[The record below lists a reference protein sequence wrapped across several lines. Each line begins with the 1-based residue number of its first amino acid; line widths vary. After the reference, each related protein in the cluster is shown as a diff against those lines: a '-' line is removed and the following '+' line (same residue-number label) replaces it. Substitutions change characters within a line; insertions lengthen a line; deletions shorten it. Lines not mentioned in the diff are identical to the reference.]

1 MELSK
6 KKKHSKKFVKEIDV
20 KTKKKMESDSK
31 TRTVVEFDQKL
42 GPA

>member
-20 KTKKKMESDSK
+20 KAKELDSDLK
-31 TRTVVEFDQKL
+31 TRTVTEFDQKF